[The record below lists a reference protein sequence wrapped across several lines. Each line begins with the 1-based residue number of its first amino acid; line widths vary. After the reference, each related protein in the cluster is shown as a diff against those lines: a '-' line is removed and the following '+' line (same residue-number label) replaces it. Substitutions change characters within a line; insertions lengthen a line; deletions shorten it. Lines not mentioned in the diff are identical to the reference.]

1 MFTCKWQLV
10 HPPSETEGKLSSTD
24 LYKLIKKWNRFPSRK
39 WNKKLGRFES
49 TNGDYRLWDLKPS
62 IYDCKTYV
70 TDKTEPLPSCTD
82 IPRGFDFFEYD
93 LNDDNLLIAACSEMN
108 YLFDELKSCN
118 SKINN
123 DIVRVSRKNGRSF
136 WPDFDSYMI
145 QSQQFKDH
153 FELNGCFLPLNTA
166 FMTQWMQ
173 DHGFDNA
180 LKLFTH
186 HYDRVI
192 KSIYDSQ
199 NTKNDSMLDL
209 KRHIDEHST
218 LQFLKYESGVGINAH
233 IDNLLRSDSTVIA
246 IGFGRDVVY
255 DLSPVLHTEHKF
267 KGKVIRATLPEG
279 SAVVL
284 NDDVRYHWTH
294 AVPYG
299 IQGVKFTM
307 IWKLY
312 HTKKM
317 LSNHIEQ
324 EKFSSVLACA
334 MYSLKLNKMP

>member
-93 LNDDNLLIAACSEMN
+93 LNDNNLLIAACSEMN

-199 NTKNDSMLDL
+199 NTKNDVYTAWKSVDHADGWPQDITTCL
-209 KRHIDEHST
+209 KPQHAE
-218 LQFLKYESGVGINAH
+218 LQLPMIGRFQLSRSSFACLPVGQAFIMN
-233 IDNLLRSDSTVIA
+233 VEFCA
-246 IGFGRDVVY
+246 IKPWR
-255 DLSPVLHTEHKF
+255 PAVL
-267 KGKVIRATLPEG
+267 
-279 SAVVL
+279 
-284 NDDVRYHWTH
+284 
-294 AVPYG
+294 
-299 IQGVKFTM
+299 
-307 IWKLY
+307 
-312 HTKKM
+312 
-317 LSNHIEQ
+317 
-324 EKFSSVLACA
+324 
-334 MYSLKLNKMP
+334 